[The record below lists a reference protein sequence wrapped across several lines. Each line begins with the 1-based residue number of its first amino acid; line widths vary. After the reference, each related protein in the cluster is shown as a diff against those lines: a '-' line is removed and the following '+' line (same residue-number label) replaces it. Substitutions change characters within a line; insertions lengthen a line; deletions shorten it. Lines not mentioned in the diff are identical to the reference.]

1 MANERGTQRA
11 ARLRRDAGVL
21 QIGRVT
27 RWVVAGSIGLI
38 GVFSA
43 VAAHALPGHGPT
55 SSTPVSPSAGTSSS
69 GVSGVSGVSGSG
81 GAIQSPSQAP
91 QQTQAPPVAVS
102 GGS

>member
-69 GVSGVSGVSGSG
+69 GVSGVSGSG